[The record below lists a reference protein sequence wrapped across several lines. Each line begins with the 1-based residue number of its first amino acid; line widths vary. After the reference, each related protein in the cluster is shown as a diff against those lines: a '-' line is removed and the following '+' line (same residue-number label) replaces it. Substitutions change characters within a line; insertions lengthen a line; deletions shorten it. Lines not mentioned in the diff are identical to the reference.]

1 MMRRV
6 WRHIGWS
13 RVAGLLVLAILLLIR
28 IIDPIFVERLRLQ
41 AFDVYQRLHPRTPA
55 VLPVAILDVDDRSL
69 TEVGQWPWPR
79 TEIAAMTEKAMQ
91 AGAVALAFDIIFSE
105 PDRLS
110 PERIAEDNPDLPA
123 QIRTD
128 LSELPS
134 NDAQLAEAFARS
146 RVVVGQ
152 TSVRNA
158 GAGGGN
164 ATQPLDVP
172 HAVIGPD
179 PRPFMLRFPHL
190 LQNLD
195 ELENAATGHGVFT
208 VIPDP
213 DGVYRRVPIVMYVQ
227 DKYRLGLSIELLR
240 VATGGEAFAIRSNA
254 AGIDGVVVARQL
266 IQTQQDGTVW
276 NNFSP
281 SDPGRFVSATDL
293 LNDRVPPDRLA
304 GHLVLVGTS
313 AIGLED
319 FRPTPLGVPMAGV
332 EIHAQVLENILNKS
346 LLTRPN
352 YAIGMELVWI
362 AAMSLLVIALAPI
375 LPARLLIVATLALV
389 SGYLLF
395 TYYLF
400 VRNGQLIDPTMPVI
414 ATVVSAMLMSSV
426 NYIRE
431 EVQRRQIRSA
441 FGQYVSPDLVAE
453 LADNPDRLKLGGE
466 RRELTLLFTDVRG
479 FTTISEAFA
488 DDPAGLTQLMNR
500 FLTVMSDAVMD
511 HGGTIDKYM
520 GDAVMAFWNAP
531 VDEADHARLAC
542 TAALDMLARIE
553 RLNAE
558 LLQKGGGAD
567 VKVPEIDIGIGL
579 NTGQCVVGNMGS
591 DKRFD
596 YSALGDAVNL
606 ASRLEGQTKAYAVSI
621 IIGSQTES
629 LVRHDFA
636 LLELDLIRVK
646 GKTVPEQIYALL
658 GPKALTGSAAFE
670 KLTQANG
677 QMHAQYRSS
686 NWDSAIHA
694 LTELREAAKE
704 LGVDL
709 EGYCQVYSDRIQT
722 YRDVPPEPGWGG
734 VHEAAEK

>member
-1 MMRRV
+1 MGRI
-6 WRHIGWS
+6 WRQIGWS
-13 RVAGLLVLAILLLIR
+13 RVAGLLVLATIILIR

-41 AFDVYQRLHPRTPA
+41 AFDVYQRLNPRTPPA
-55 VLPVAILDVDDRSL
+55 LPVAILDVDDRSL
-69 TEVGQWPWPR
+69 TEIGQWPWPR
-79 TEIAAMTEKAMQ
+79 TEIGAMTEKAMQ

-110 PERIAEDNPDLPA
+110 PGRIAIDNPDLPE
-123 QIRTD
+123 QIRAD
-128 LSELPS
+128 LSALPS
-134 NDAQLAEAFARS
+134 NDARLAESFARS
-146 RVVVGQ
+146 RVVLGQ

-158 GAGGGN
+158 AAGGGN

-190 LQNLD
+190 LRNLD
-195 ELENAATGHGVFT
+195 ELENAAAGRGVFT

-240 VATGGEAFAIRSNA
+240 IATGGEAFAIRTNA
-254 AGIDGVVVARQL
+254 AGVDGVVVARQL

-281 SDPGRFVSATDL
+281 SDPNRFVSATDL
-293 LNDRVPPDRLA
+293 LNDRVPPGRLA

-332 EIHAQVLENILNKS
+332 EIHAQVLENILNNS

-352 YAIGMELVWI
+352 FAIGMELVWI
-362 AAMSLLVIALAPI
+362 AVMSLLVIALAPI
-375 LPARLLIVATLALV
+375 LPARFLIVATLALV

-431 EVQRRQIRSA
+431 EVQRRQIRNA

-479 FTTISEAFA
+479 FTTISEGFA

-553 RLNAE
+553 GLNADMAK
-558 LLQKGGGAD
+558 KGGKGAGIA
-567 VKVPEIDIGIGL
+567 VPAIDIGIGL
-579 NTGQCVVGNMGS
+579 NTGECVVGNMGS

-606 ASRLEGQTKAYAVSI
+606 ASRLEGQTKAYAVKI
-621 IIGSQTES
+621 VIGSQTES
-629 LVRHDFA
+629 LVRNDFA
-636 LLELDLIRVK
+636 LMELDLIRVK
-646 GKTVPEQIYALL
+646 GKSIPEQIFAVL
-658 GPKALTGSAAFE
+658 GPKSLTEKNGFE
-670 KLTQANG
+670 PLTTANAK
-677 QMHAQYRSS
+677 MHAEYRAS
-686 NWDSAIHA
+686 NWGPAEHA
-694 LTELREAAKE
+694 LQELRDAARE
-704 LGVDL
+704 LDVDL
-709 EGYCQVYSDRIQT
+709 DGFCEVYATRIAT
-722 YRDVPPEPGWGG
+722 YRADPPPDGWDG
-734 VHEAAEK
+734 VHDAVDK